1 VDPLLILDIGVFFA
15 FIIAVVTV
23 GILMSRHEKDSE
35 SYFLAGRGLLWW
47 LIGFSLIAA
56 NISTEQFVGMSGQ
69 AAKDDVGLAIASY
82 EWVAAITLVV
92 VAFCFLPA
100 FLRSGIF
107 TIPEF
112 LEYRY
117 NRLARSLMSL
127 LMVVVLVGVNIAA
140 VTYSGAKT
148 VDVLFGPGSTEA
160 AAEDETAAGDDVE
173 GAAAPVAVAS
183 DTDAAAADSS
193 GGFGFLNVR
202 IDIFTA
208 SWIIGIL
215 AAVYV
220 AAGGLKACAWADLL
234 QGSALIVG
242 GLIVLY
248 FAFSTLDAA
257 PPDSV
262 GLDPEMADAGPVAK
276 YWSLNEHKM
285 HMALPAANTVLPWTA
300 LILGIWIPN
309 LYYWGLNQYI
319 MQRTLGAHSLG
330 EGQKGIVFAA
340 ALKLVIPFVVVIPGI
355 IAFNLY
361 KSDMQQDARTSTNK
375 DTLKR
380 YDDVKGEPGEHRV
393 VFPFN
398 DDFARLYPARAREV
412 IALNGA
418 AVGAPVPE
426 VDVPEEDLTEKQADR
441 LVKANAKI
449 VDLAEA
455 HNAAHPDAEQFDV
468 EETLIGYEYDSAFPL
483 LMKKLIPAGFRGFML
498 AAILGAVMSSLAS
511 MLNAASTIFTMDIF
525 KEYIKRGASQT
536 TLVFVGRACV
546 LLFVVIGCLIS
557 PQLDNPQFKGIFN
570 YIQEFQGYLWPG
582 VLGIFVFGVFVPR
595 APRACGWVGLLLGAA
610 FYGALKLVS
619 LSDLPEWG
627 ELMVGSF
634 LNRAGW
640 AFLGV
645 ALVLGLMTWLRP
657 LREPVTLPEQ
667 TKIEMKPS
675 RGALVF
681 GVILVLVTVGLY
693 VVFW

>member
-1 VDPLLILDIGVFFA
+1 MLDIGVFFA
-15 FIIAVVTV
+15 FIMAVITV

-69 AAKDDVGLAIASY
+69 AAQDDVGLAIASY
-82 EWVAAITLVV
+82 EWIAAITLVV
-92 VAFCFLPA
+92 VAFCFLPP
-100 FLRSGIF
+100 FLRSGIY

-112 LEYRY
+112 LEYRF
-117 NRLARSLMSL
+117 NKFARSLMSL

-148 VDVLFGPGSTEA
+148 VDVLFGHSAPA
-160 AAEDETAAGDDVE
+160 AAERDADGAAPEGAVIAPAGEPAEAGDAGGE
-173 GAAAPVAVAS
+173 
-183 DTDAAAADSS
+183 
-193 GGFGFLNVR
+193 GGFRFLNVP
-202 IDIFTA
+202 IDIATA

-215 AAVYV
+215 AAIYV

-234 QGSALIVG
+234 QGSALIIG

-248 FAFSTLDAA
+248 FALSTLDQAEPAA
-257 PPDSV
+257 V
-262 GLDPEMADAGPVAK
+262 GLAPEMADASPVAK

-285 HMALPAANTVLPWTA
+285 HMALPATSTVLPFTA
-300 LILGIWIPN
+300 LFLGIWIPN

-361 KSDMQQDARTSTNK
+361 KDDMQQDARTSTNR
-375 DTLKR
+375 DTLAR
-380 YDDVKGEPGEHRV
+380 YAAAKDAPETPNV

-398 DDFARLYPARAREV
+398 RDFAQLYPDQAREI
-412 IALNGA
+412 IAFNA
-418 AVGAPVPE
+418 AVVGKDAGEVAVP
-426 VDVPEEDLTEKQADR
+426 DADLTAKAEK
-441 LVKANAKI
+441 LVEANAALAKA
-449 VDLAEA
+449 AEA
-455 HNAAHPDAEQFDV
+455 KNVGVAEDRQIDV
-468 EETLIGYEYDSAFPL
+468 AGQLIGYEYDSAFGL
-483 LMKKLIPAGFRGFML
+483 LMKKLIPAGFRGFMM

-525 KEYIKRGASQT
+525 KEYINRDASQT
-536 TLVFVGRACV
+536 MLVAVGRACV
-546 LLFVVIGCLIS
+546 VLFVVIGCVIS
-557 PQLDNPQFKGIFN
+557 PQLDNPDFKGIFN

-595 APRACGWVGLLLGAA
+595 APRACGWVGLLLGAV
-610 FYGALKLVS
+610 FYGALKIVS
-619 LSDLPEWG
+619 LQNLPEWG
-627 ELMVGSF
+627 ELAFGSF

-640 AFLGV
+640 AFLAV
-645 ALVLGLMTWLRP
+645 ALVLGMMTAIRP
-657 LREPVTLPEQ
+657 LKVPRTLPEQ

-675 RGALVF
+675 RGAFVAGLV
-681 GVILVLVTVGLY
+681 VVALTIGLY